1 MLIDLVF
8 NALIISILI
17 SLCVKFCRFIL
28 QLKRFSIY
36 LR

>member
-1 MLIDLVF
+1 MLIDLVP
-8 NALIISILI
+8 NSLIISIWI
-17 SLCVKFCRFIL
+17 SLYVKFCRFIL